1 MNLRVLITG
10 TSVVVCVAA
19 LAGVLVRGRQ
29 LDSLRAQQRNSLTRP
44 EPARPASTQPATSG
58 GADQPVELFSA
69 ASPSLELLRLRHEV
83 TRLTERKREL
93 AGVESENNQLK
104 DRLAASRTNHGS
116 LPPDYIRASQAQL
129 VGYNT
134 PEQTLQSLLW
144 AVRNRDIT
152 NFLQAFTPER
162 AQWLRAD
169 FEKSG
174 ASAEAFFEAV
184 NALPGARIVKQEKEP
199 EDRLSLR
206 IEFIPGEA
214 LDWSIRLR
222 RIDGQ
227 WKIEW
232 LP

>member
-10 TSVVVCVAA
+10 ASVFVCVAA
-19 LAGVLVRGRQ
+19 LAGVLVQGSQ
-29 LDSLRAQQRNSLTRP
+29 LRSLRAQQRNSLIRP
-44 EPARPASTQPATSG
+44 DAAPLASVETTISGSAARPAEPSST
-58 GADQPVELFSA
+58 V
-69 ASPSLELLRLRHEV
+69 SPSLELLRLRNEV
-83 TRLTERKREL
+83 SRLTVRKREL
-93 AGVESENNQLK
+93 AGVQSENKQLNE
-104 DRLAASRTNHGS
+104 RLVMSRTNSNS
-116 LPPDYIRASQAQL
+116 LPPDYIRASQARL

-134 PEQTLQSLLW
+134 PEQTLQSLFW

-162 AQWLRAD
+162 AQWLQAD
-169 FEKSG
+169 LQKSG
-174 ASAEAFFEAV
+174 INVETFFQTM
-184 NALPGARIVKQEKEP
+184 NTLPGARIVSREKEP
-199 EDRLSLR
+199 EGRLSLR

-222 RIDGQ
+222 QIDGQ